1 MSDERSK
8 GQQTRLETK
17 SSGPWPIVAV
27 VVIAV
32 LILGGAFYT
41 IKNRSGSH
49 DAFAKCLAEK
59 QITMYGLYWCEH
71 CAEQK
76 AMFGS
81 SFKQVPYVECGI
93 KGSRAEQ
100 PECIQAGI
108 KNFPTWKFPDGSLAE
123 GTRPLEF
130 ISQKSGCSLQ

>member
-1 MSDERSK
+1 MSDERRRS
-8 GQQTRLETK
+8 QQERVGTTI
-17 SSGPWPIVAV
+17 SSSLPI
-27 VVIAV
+27 IAV
-32 LILGGAFYT
+32 LVVAILVLGGTFYM
-41 IKNRSGSH
+41 IKRKSGAH

-59 QITMYGLYWCEH
+59 QVTMYGLYWCEH

-76 AMFGS
+76 AMFGL

-100 PECIQAGI
+100 PECIEAGI
-108 KNFPTWKFPDGSLAE
+108 RNFPSWKFADGSLAE

-130 ISQKSGCSLQ
+130 LSQKSGCRLQ

>member
-1 MSDERSK
+1 MSDERRNR
-8 GQQTRLETK
+8 QQERLEIK
-17 SSGPWPIVAV
+17 SSNPLPIIVTAVVAV
-27 VVIAV
+27 LV
-32 LILGGAFYT
+32 LGGAFYM
-41 IKNRSGSH
+41 IKNKSGAQ
-49 DAFAKCLAEK
+49 DVLAKCLAEK
-59 QITMYGLYWCEH
+59 QVKMYGLYWCEH

-76 AMFGS
+76 TMFGS
-81 SFKQVPYVECGI
+81 SFKYVPYVECGI